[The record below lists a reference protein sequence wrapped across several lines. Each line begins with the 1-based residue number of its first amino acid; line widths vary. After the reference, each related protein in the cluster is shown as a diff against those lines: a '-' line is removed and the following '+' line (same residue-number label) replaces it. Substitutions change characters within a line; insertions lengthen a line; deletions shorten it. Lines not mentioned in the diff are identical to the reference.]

1 MIQITVSLGPAP
13 TPTPTPTPTPPP
25 PSTPAPTLYRCN
37 ASIAA
42 PTVEEAPDYVTGS
55 TVTLKLVADD
65 GLVILETKTSSFP
78 YSTNHSNLTSSGG
91 TLTVTYEVKTEPEYE
106 TDENGQPV
114 EVKPGTT
121 ETKSFTRRIEFT
133 PQ

>member
-1 MIQITVSLGPAP
+1 M
-13 TPTPTPTPTPPP
+13 
-25 PSTPAPTLYRCN
+25 
-37 ASIAA
+37 
-42 PTVEEAPDYVTGS
+42 EEAPDYATGS

-65 GLVILETKTSSFP
+65 GLVILETNTASFP
-78 YSTNHSNLTSSGG
+78 YATNHNNLTSSGG
-91 TLTVTYEVKTEPEYE
+91 TLTVTYTVTTPPEFI
-106 TDENGQPV
+106 TDENGNQV